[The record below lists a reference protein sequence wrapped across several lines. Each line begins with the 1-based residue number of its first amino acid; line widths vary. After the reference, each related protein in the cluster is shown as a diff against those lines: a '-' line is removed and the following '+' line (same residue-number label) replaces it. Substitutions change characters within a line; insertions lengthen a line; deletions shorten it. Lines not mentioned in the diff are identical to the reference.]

1 MGAWRDAVDKA
12 DGDVSDDACLET
24 AGFRIAFALS
34 LGYGFQDA
42 RADQVLCAA
51 AILRRAY
58 RADGMDDP
66 GRSEPY
72 GGLAGDERL
81 WRALCRVAGMQL
93 WARADAWDGL
103 QKAYAL
109 RDAEAELR
117 QWWKEQR

>member
-1 MGAWRDAVDKA
+1 MGAWRDAVD
-12 DGDVSDDACLET
+12 
-24 AGFRIAFALS
+24 AF
-34 LGYGFQDA
+34 DA
-42 RADQVLCAA
+42 RVVDSASLANAAVSIGLALVNPEPVQEDAVLCAA

-58 RADGMDDP
+58 RADGVDDP

-81 WRALCRVAGMQL
+81 WRALCRVAEMQA